1 MAPASKQ
8 ACVIVFFLNDDQE
21 DQRLGPNYSA
31 EEAEKSGEVDSFGR
45 FVESPDLLDDS
56 FAGRGFNGETDHQ
69 AKHGS
74 AAIELFA
81 ENLLWVRGV
90 GG

>member
-1 MAPASKQ
+1 MP
-8 ACVIVFFLNDDQE
+8 
-21 DQRLGPNYSA
+21 SA
-31 EEAEKSGEVDSFGR
+31 EEAEKTREIDSFSG

-56 FAGRGFNGETDHQ
+56 FAGHGFNCETDHQ

-74 AAIELFA
+74 TAIELFA
-81 ENLLWVRGV
+81 ENLLWIRGV